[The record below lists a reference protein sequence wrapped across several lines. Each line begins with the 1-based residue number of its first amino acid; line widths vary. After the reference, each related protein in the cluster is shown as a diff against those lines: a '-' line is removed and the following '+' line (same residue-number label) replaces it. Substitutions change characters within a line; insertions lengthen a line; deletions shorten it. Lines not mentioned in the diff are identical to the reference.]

1 MNARARRHNEQQA
14 DVGCRAPCCSA
25 CERAIGGAR
34 KGAGAGARVRPG
46 RAGGRADGV
55 GEREGER
62 LADLADDD
70 DDRRAAGVVLRAS
83 LRSARRERL
92 TDGRGCANEWRASG
106 EGWGGRGRETES
118 DAAALLPTL
127 RVQRGRDTRE
137 RGRHEAMEGGKGA
150 GVPTGRAAGGRESQ
164 GQPRCGEERRR
175 QRRVRDQNLRGERR
189 RGGGGTNGTDGT
201 IAAARDG
208 EREAREGRPR
218 SNGGE
223 LPSKLNFKLQ
233 RQKN

>member
-1 MNARARRHNEQQA
+1 M
-14 DVGCRAPCCSA
+14 
-25 CERAIGGAR
+25 
-34 KGAGAGARVRPG
+34 RPG

-62 LADLADDD
+62 LADLADED

-127 RVQRGRDTRE
+127 RVQRGRETRE

-150 GVPTGRAAGGRESQ
+150 GVPTGRAAGGREPQ
-164 GQPRCGEERRR
+164 GQPRGSAATAAACVRNHTLRAASVEEAGEGRTGRKGRLRRR
-175 QRRVRDQNLRGERR
+175 ATASRR
-189 RGGGGTNGTDGT
+189 RGKGGH
-201 IAAARDG
+201 
-208 EREAREGRPR
+208 
-218 SNGGE
+218 GGE
-223 LPSKLNFKLQ
+223 LPSKLN
-233 RQKN
+233 

>member
-1 MNARARRHNEQQA
+1 M
-14 DVGCRAPCCSA
+14 
-25 CERAIGGAR
+25 
-34 KGAGAGARVRPG
+34 RPG

-62 LADLADDD
+62 LADLADED

-127 RVQRGRDTRE
+127 RVQRGRETRE

-150 GVPTGRAAGGRESQ
+150 GVPTGRAAGGREPQ
-164 GQPRCGEERRR
+164 GQPRGSAATAAACPQSKSARLHGGGEH
-175 QRRVRDQNLRGERR
+175 R
-189 RGGGGTNGTDGT
+189 RGGAGTNGTEGT
-201 IAAARDG
+201 IAAACDG
-208 EREAREGRPR
+208 KQEAREGRPR
-218 SNGGE
+218 RRCRAS
-223 LPSKLNFKLQ
+223 
-233 RQKN
+233 